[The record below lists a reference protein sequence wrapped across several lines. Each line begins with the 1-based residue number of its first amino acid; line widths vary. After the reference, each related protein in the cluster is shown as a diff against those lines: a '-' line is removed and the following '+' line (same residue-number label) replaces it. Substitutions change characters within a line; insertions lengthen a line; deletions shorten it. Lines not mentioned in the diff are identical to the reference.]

1 MGKFADKKVK
11 KSETV
16 ETTKTVE
23 KASAPCADD
32 YSTAKEVGKAVGWS
46 LIGAAICVVAPKAY
60 EALWGDN
67 S

>member
-1 MGKFADKKVK
+1 MGKFADKKGK
-11 KSETV
+11 QIKV
-16 ETTKTVE
+16 ETTKTE
-23 KASAPCADD
+23 TKASAPCADD
-32 YSTAKEVGKAVGWS
+32 YSTAKEVGKAIGWS